1 MTTRKAPEDM
11 GIREL
16 ADRFRVVMKSISE
29 TDEKDVEL
37 LAIRGK
43 RAGALWQE
51 MLYRGFEFKDDG
63 SNRGGN

>member
-16 ADRFRVVMKSISE
+16 AETFRIVMQHLSE
-29 TDEKDVEL
+29 TSQYDHEL
-37 LAIRGK
+37 LAIRAK

-51 MLYRGFEFKDDG
+51 MLWRGFEFKDDG
-63 SNRGGN
+63 SNLGGS